1 MPIFSSLIIS
11 VIQPK
16 GLHPTLLALS
26 DKSFKQSFCLR
37 LFNLTY
43 SLQNSRK
50 EIICF
55 LSL

>member
-1 MPIFSSLIIS
+1 MPIFSSSIIS

-16 GLHPTLLALS
+16 GLHLSLLALS
-26 DKSFKQSFCLR
+26 DKSFKQLLCLR